1 MKDIL
6 KGESK
11 KPLLDYVKRKGLVG
25 DSEIDLGR

>member
-1 MKDIL
+1 ML

-11 KPLLDYVKRKGLVG
+11 KTLLDYVKRKGLVG